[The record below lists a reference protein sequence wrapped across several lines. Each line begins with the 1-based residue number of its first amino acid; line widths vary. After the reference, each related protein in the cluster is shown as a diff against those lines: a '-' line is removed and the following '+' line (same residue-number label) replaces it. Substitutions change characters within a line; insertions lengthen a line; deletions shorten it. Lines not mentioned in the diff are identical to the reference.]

1 MKRKKLSLLTLPE
14 IELVRSQGNLTET
27 QEKILLMLSSDNSD
41 QSVMTSLYISNRRLY
56 EDKKIIYEKARRL
69 LGENNPLG
77 EYKR

>member
-27 QEKILLMLSSDNSD
+27 QEKILLMLSRDNSD
-41 QSVMTSLYISNRRLY
+41 LYIMTSLYISNRRLY
-56 EDKKIIYEKARRL
+56 DEKRIIYDKARRL

-77 EYKR
+77 I